1 VPATARVAGVG
12 DIDLAGQQ
20 PRRWPAPGH
29 QTSPDAARTRPDLTD
44 YVERLQSPEILD
56 LLADQIDTHVPS
68 ARPTAVLLRRQADFI
83 AAGGAAPDSPMAAMT
98 SRGALNAAMAG
109 GIGGLSG

>member
-1 VPATARVAGVG
+1 
-12 DIDLAGQQ
+12 
-20 PRRWPAPGH
+20 
-29 QTSPDAARTRPDLTD
+29 
-44 YVERLQSPEILD
+44 
-56 LLADQIDTHVPS
+56 VPS

-83 AAGGAAPDSPMAAMT
+83 AAGGAAPDSPLAAMT